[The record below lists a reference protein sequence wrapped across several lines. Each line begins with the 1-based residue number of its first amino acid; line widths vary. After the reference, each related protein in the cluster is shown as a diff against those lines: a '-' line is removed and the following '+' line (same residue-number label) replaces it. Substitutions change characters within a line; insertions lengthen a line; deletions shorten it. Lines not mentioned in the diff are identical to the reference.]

1 MKSETIT
8 NAVEEHYAAV
18 ARGEASA
25 CGAPAEDVARTIGYS
40 DEELAIAGDANLGLG
55 CGNPLALTEL
65 KPGMTVLDL
74 GSGAGFDAFLAWSR
88 VGATGRVI
96 GVDMTDD
103 MLALARANA
112 EKRGATNIEFRK
124 GKIEQLPVESGTVD
138 YVISNCVINL
148 SSHKPAVFREIARVL
163 KPGGRIA
170 FSTWPPELLVGRMFA
185 LVARHQPPP
194 AGVAPPGEWGDPT
207 VVLQRLGTSV
217 RDLEFHRET
226 MTAPAL
232 SPQHYRSGLEVTIG
246 PIAKVVAA
254 LSSDPDR
261 LVKFRA
267 ELDALIDKYSS
278 RNLVHQSYLMT
289 RAIKRA

>member
-1 MKSETIT
+1 M
-8 NAVEEHYAAV
+8 
-18 ARGEASA
+18 
-25 CGAPAEDVARTIGYS
+25 
-40 DEELAIAGDANLGLG
+40 AG
-55 CGNPLALTEL
+55 
-65 KPGMTVLDL
+65 
-74 GSGAGFDAFLAWSR
+74 
-88 VGATGRVI
+88 
-96 GVDMTDD
+96 
-103 MLALARANA
+103 
-112 EKRGATNIEFRK
+112 
-124 GKIEQLPVESGTVD
+124 
-138 YVISNCVINL
+138 
-148 SSHKPAVFREIARVL
+148 
-163 KPGGRIA
+163 
-170 FSTWPPELLVGRMFA
+170 
-185 LVARHQPPP
+185 HQPPP